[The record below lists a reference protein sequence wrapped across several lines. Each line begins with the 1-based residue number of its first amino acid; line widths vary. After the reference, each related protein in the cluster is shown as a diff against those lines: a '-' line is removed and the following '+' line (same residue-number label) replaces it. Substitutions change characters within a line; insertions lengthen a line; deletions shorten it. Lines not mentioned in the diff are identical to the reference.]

1 MTPDDPDHDG
11 RRASP
16 LSPWAPLHAS
26 AHHGALAPLPQV
38 HLAPLAMGTG
48 LAADFAKRIAALT
61 PGFSGAELANVCN
74 EAALIAARRNASTVD
89 SSCFDAAIDRVL
101 AGMEKKGLVHGD

>member
-1 MTPDDPDHDG
+1 
-11 RRASP
+11 
-16 LSPWAPLHAS
+16 
-26 AHHGALAPLPQV
+26 
-38 HLAPLAMGTG
+38 MGTG

-74 EAALIAARRNASTVD
+74 EAALIAARRNALTVD

>member
-1 MTPDDPDHDG
+1 MTLMMMAGAPRPSRIGHPAYKCSP
-11 RRASP
+11 RRPRP
-16 LSPWAPLHAS
+16 LP
-26 AHHGALAPLPQV
+26 PQV

-61 PGFSGAELANVCN
+61 PGFTGAELANVCN

-101 AGMEKKGLVHGD
+101 AGMEKKGLVR

>member
-1 MTPDDPDHDG
+1 MTPDDPDDDG
-11 RRASP
+11 RCTSP
-16 LSPWAPLHAS
+16 LSQWAPLHTS
-26 AHHGALAPLPQV
+26 AHHGALAPLPPQV

-101 AGMEKKGLVHGD
+101 AGMEKKGLVR

>member
-1 MTPDDPDHDG
+1 MTPIMMAG
-11 RRASP
+11 
-16 LSPWAPLHAS
+16 APRPS
-26 AHHGALAPLPQV
+26 RHGHPCMQVLTTAPPPPFPPQV

-74 EAALIAARRNASTVD
+74 EAALIAARRNALTVD

>member
-1 MTPDDPDHDG
+1 MNLIMMAGAPRISRHGHPCMQVLTTAP
-11 RRASP
+11 SP
-16 LSPWAPLHAS
+16 PFP
-26 AHHGALAPLPQV
+26 PQV

-74 EAALIAARRNASTVD
+74 EAALIAARRNALTVD